1 MKSILIMVDMQKG
14 FARYPQTVALTK
26 KISSLLEQK
35 LFDVVIA
42 TKFYND
48 KNSIYEKL
56 FNWKRLETD
65 EECAL
70 PESLE
75 KNNYCPSFKRII
87 PACSNSVACFFCF
100 RM

>member
-75 KNNYCPSFKRII
+75 KNVDYIVKKILVLKNVITY
-87 PACSNSVACFFCF
+87 
-100 RM
+100 